1 MSVLQA
7 EVYEAF
13 RVLDVPDDKALRAA
27 VALSAALTKVEDETA
42 RSFSKRDAD
51 IEAIRRDVSS
61 IGKDVAGI
69 NTRLAVM
76 QGDIKADM
84 TVLRSDLSDRMT
96 KLDGD
101 LSGRM
106 TTLQG
111 DLNGRMAA
119 MQGEINLLKWMMGTV
134 IALLVTVLFRVF
146 TH

>member
-27 VALSAALTKVEDETA
+27 VALSAALAQAEENTS

-51 IEAIRRDVSS
+51 IEATRTDVSAIKTDIS
-61 IGKDVAGI
+61 GI
-69 NTRLAVM
+69 HVRLAT
-76 QGDIKADM
+76 M
-84 TVLRSDLSDRMT
+84 T
-96 KLDGD
+96 
-101 LSGRM
+101 
-106 TTLQG
+106 
-111 DLNGRMAA
+111 
-119 MQGEINLLKWMMGTV
+119 GEINLLKWMMGTT